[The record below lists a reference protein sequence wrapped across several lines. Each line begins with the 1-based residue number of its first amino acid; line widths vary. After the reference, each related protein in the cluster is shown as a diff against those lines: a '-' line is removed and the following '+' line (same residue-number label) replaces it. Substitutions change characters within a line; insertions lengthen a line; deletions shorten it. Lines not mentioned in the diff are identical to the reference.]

1 MCQMT
6 PATTT
11 LFQISRQL
19 IIIIIIIMIIIYFV
33 FRVMRIVIYMIIL
46 FLWDVVGG
54 WVKQRIRWI

>member
-11 LFQISRQL
+11 LFRISRQL
-19 IIIIIIIMIIIYFV
+19 IIIIIMIIIYFV
-33 FRVMRIVIYMIIL
+33 LRVMRIVIYMIIL
-46 FLWDVVGG
+46 FLWGVVGG